1 MKKKMVSV
9 LLGVVMTASLVL
21 GCGGNSASTEVVTE
35 EAEATE
41 DVAETAE
48 AGTDDETL
56 TVWCWDPNFN
66 IYAMKEAEKAAA
78 EAPAPEEKKAEEAP
92 APAPAEPAAP
102 APEGGAKVRGR
113 TTVSVSPIQRPG
125 FAMSGSVSFGSGV
138 TADWYVDQT
147 GRLGLDN
154 ASGQPDEQDIQEF
167 QLELRKALGM

>member
-1 MKKKMVSV
+1 MTQEEIKQFIADKTAEGMSLTAIQDALSAQGVKIRFMELRLLAAEIESV
-9 LLGVVMTASLVL
+9 LAK
-21 GCGGNSASTEVVTE
+21 
-35 EAEATE
+35 
-41 DVAETAE
+41 
-48 AGTDDETL
+48 
-56 TVWCWDPNFN
+56 
-66 IYAMKEAEKAAA
+66 KEADKAAA

-92 APAPAEPAAP
+92 TPAPAETAP
-102 APEGGAKVRGR
+102 DGAAKVRGA

-167 QLELRKALGM
+167 QIELRKALGM

>member
-1 MKKKMVSV
+1 MTQEEIKQFIADKTAEGMSLTAIQDALSAQGVKIRFMELRLLAAEIESV
-9 LLGVVMTASLVL
+9 LAK
-21 GCGGNSASTEVVTE
+21 
-35 EAEATE
+35 
-41 DVAETAE
+41 
-48 AGTDDETL
+48 
-56 TVWCWDPNFN
+56 
-66 IYAMKEAEKAAA
+66 KEADKAAA

-92 APAPAEPAAP
+92 APAPAETAAP
-102 APEGGAKVRGR
+102 APDGGAKVRGA

-167 QLELRKALGM
+167 QIELRKALGM